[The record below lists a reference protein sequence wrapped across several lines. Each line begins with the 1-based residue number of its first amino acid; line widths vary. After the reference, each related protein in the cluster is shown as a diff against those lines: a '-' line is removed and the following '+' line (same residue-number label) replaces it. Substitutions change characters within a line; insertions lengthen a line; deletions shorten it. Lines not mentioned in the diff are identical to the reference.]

1 MTLRPLFPVTQQFQN
16 KNGSNLVGG
25 KIYVYYKNR
34 TALAEIFSD
43 EEGTVVRTNPVLLD
57 NNGRATVFADT
68 IYSYTIVVC
77 DYYGKELFSQD
88 ITLHDAISTAKDVI
102 VMGSNGSVKV
112 DTTTL
117 PNGVQYDLSVNT
129 DIIATKES
137 VDKVKTDLNTL
148 TGTVNNHTTQIG
160 QIQEDINGIES
171 TVVNKK
177 DKQTELNFNGSATKT
192 IKSITQ
198 NTNGEINVEYEDID
212 LPQEVPNVEI
222 TSEDKS
228 IKVSETTDVQTNT
241 KKFDLSV
248 QDGGTTYSAGDA
260 IDLTNDTISV
270 KYGKGLEITT
280 DNKLQLKVGKGL
292 TIDNDTLELTIKDLE
307 TSITDFRDGDVIP
320 VDGPSGIAK
329 MSKDDLLRETAE
341 NARNGMVIE
350 KVYEHNGVSASN
362 YVVSNTTEIRGV
374 CAPFKANT
382 FDKIKLKVQCAKST
396 TLAVSIMDTSF
407 NVLKSKS
414 VYVEGTSEPYDVMI
428 DWGEVIT
435 MNSSFYLD
443 VQVPFN
449 TDNTFLNAREFN
461 YNVCDNYVNPAY
473 IYIKVSTNRF
483 ESRYNSVNCEFLLS
497 TGDVRIP
504 NLVDT
509 EPQRIQNLAP
519 VMNPPIIYTAVQD
532 LNNVR
537 NYGVNVYPDHCFN
550 TETMPNVKND
560 GLDHKYIRSKFGK
573 NPHTGASY
581 VQANDYEEENLSID
595 FVGENKKVTITTKH
609 ISLKASV
616 QNGKKAFVL
625 VIGDSQ
631 GMYGG
636 GKLGYANG
644 DGTAFWMYTAK
655 LFDMDKADGATSD
668 VIFLGSE
675 KFRSWDNVAKNE
687 MTYEYLGK
695 ERTIHAA
702 SESIGSW
709 SINHFLHKATEYTF
723 AGSKDANEVY
733 TGSNP
738 INPFYDYARVN
749 EFDIFSINKWLER
762 FRTLDDDGNRLTW
775 GDPRIGTLISES
787 SLKFINVC
795 KPTHVIC
802 MLGRNTV
809 VAPDAYGSVCDDF
822 ISAVKRDCPSAKIA
836 MCLQP
841 DMPGTFNGSNYPEV
855 LAPSEATTIYKLNER
870 ANQFAIMRAIYNQCK
885 ERENDNV
892 FIVPVWFSQPTMYGW
907 NLSSIT
913 DFTMENKE
921 KYVIQGDDFH
931 PSGEAH
937 KAWAYQLY
945 CWVLHTMYIDSLNQ

>member
-1 MTLRPLFPVTQQFQN
+1 MAFKRI
-16 KNGSNLVGG
+16 K
-25 KIYVYYKNR
+25 YW
-34 TALAEIFSD
+34 
-43 EEGTVVRTNPVLLD
+43 
-57 NNGRATVFADT
+57 
-68 IYSYTIVVC
+68 
-77 DYYGKELFSQD
+77 
-88 ITLHDAISTAKDVI
+88 
-102 VMGSNGSVKV
+102 
-112 DTTTL
+112 
-117 PNGVQYDLSVNT
+117 
-129 DIIATKES
+129 
-137 VDKVKTDLNTL
+137 LN
-148 TGTVNNHTTQIG
+148 
-160 QIQEDINGIES
+160 
-171 TVVNKK
+171 
-177 DKQTELNFNGSATKT
+177 
-192 IKSITQ
+192 SIT
-198 NTNGEINVEYEDID
+198 
-212 LPQEVPNVEI
+212 
-222 TSEDKS
+222 
-228 IKVSETTDVQTNT
+228 
-241 KKFDLSV
+241 
-248 QDGGTTYSAGDA
+248 A
-260 IDLTNDTISV
+260 
-270 KYGKGLEITT
+270 
-280 DNKLQLKVGKGL
+280 
-292 TIDNDTLELTIKDLE
+292 
-307 TSITDFRDGDVIP
+307 FRTGDVIA
-320 VDGPSGIAK
+320 VDGPDGTAK
-329 MSKDDLLRETAE
+329 MAKDDLLKETAK

-362 YVVSNTTEIRGV
+362 YVVSNTTAIRGV

-382 FDKIKLKVQCAKST
+382 FDKIKLKVQCANAT

-414 VYVEGTSEPYDVMI
+414 VPVEGTSEPYDVMI

-449 TDNTFLNAREFN
+449 TDNTFLNAGSEKN
-461 YNVCDNYVNPAY
+461 YNVCDNYTYHAY
-473 IYIKVSTNRF
+473 FYIKVSNNRF
-483 ESRYNSVNCEFLLS
+483 DSQFKSVNCEFLLS
-497 TGDVRIP
+497 TNDVRIP
-504 NLVDT
+504 NLVDAD
-509 EPQRIQNLAP
+509 PQRIDELAP

-537 NYGVNVYPDHCFN
+537 NYGVNIYPDHCFN
-550 TETMPNVKND
+550 TETMPNVKCD
-560 GLDHKYIRSKFGK
+560 GLDHKFIRSGFGK

-581 VQANDYEEENLSID
+581 VQATDYDEENLSID
-595 FVGENKKVTITTKH
+595 FVGENKKVTIATKH

-644 DGTAFWMYTAK
+644 DGTAFWMYAAK

-668 VIFLGSE
+668 VVFLGSE
-675 KFRSWDNVAKNE
+675 KFRGWSNVAKNE
-687 MTYEYLGK
+687 MTYEYLGN

-723 AGSKDANEVY
+723 SGSTDANEVY

-749 EFDIFSINKWLER
+749 EFDIFSIDKWLER

-787 SLKFINVC
+787 SLQFINVC

-809 VAPDAYGSVCDDF
+809 VAPNAYGAVCDEF
-822 ISAVKRDCPSAKIA
+822 ITAVKRDCPSAKIA

-841 DMPGTFNGSNYPEV
+841 DMPGTFNGANYPEV
-855 LAPSEATTIYKLNER
+855 LAPSEATTIYKLNQR

-907 NLSSIT
+907 NLSAIT

-931 PSGEAH
+931 PSGEAQ

-945 CWVLHTMYIDSLNQ
+945 CWILHTMYIDSLNE